1 MKKFKLLPI
10 NIGFDDDY
18 KNLPYRQEAQ
28 DLYLLLSEYD
38 EAIDDIDNE
47 EINEPNLDLIKNL
60 VKSFESLNDLEFI
73 MALKQIQKLEKPYP
87 ITINFSKDLSTHY
100 KSFAKIITA
109 LKDSSPFTNL
119 VKILNA
125 RFDDTSNEFISYV
138 NGFNI
143 LFKYFKYDAEELWEH
158 LKHFRQRKYI
168 LNFDKPIS
176 YLNWHLEQD
185 LFGELKDNGEAV
197 RAVNV
202 DVFDLIT
209 AKKLSTIQII
219 IHLKTTENEYTQDAY
234 QIGFE
239 PVSIEYKYIKSCWVE
254 EYGEELVND
263 FKNNS
268 KPCVSKDLTKYV
280 ANLLDEEKT
289 INPTNEIEFQ
299 KYLVSLHN
307 DCNVKPLFKRNCK
320 YKDNNSKPPCN
331 KEFLTYKKKAAFCY
345 ECVNKPDL
353 NAQRTRIHRERKARE
368 ACS

>member
-18 KNLPYRQEAQ
+18 KNLPYRQEVQ
-28 DLYLLLSEYD
+28 DLYLLLSEHD
-38 EAIDDIDNE
+38 KTIDDIDDE
-47 EINEPNLDLIKNL
+47 KINEPNLDLIKNL
-60 VKSFESLNDLEFI
+60 VDSIGSLNDLEFI
-73 MALKQIQKLEKPYP
+73 IALKQIQKLEKPYP
-87 ITINFSKDLSTHY
+87 ITINFSKDLGAHY
-100 KSFAKIITA
+100 KNFAKILTA
-109 LKDSSPFTNL
+109 LKNSSPFADV
-119 VKILNA
+119 VKMLNEH
-125 RFDDTSNEFISYV
+125 FDDVSNEFISYV
-138 NGFNI
+138 NGFNA
-143 LFKYFKYDAEELWEH
+143 LFNYFKYDAKGLWEY

-185 LFGELKDNGEAV
+185 LFGELKDHGEAV

-219 IHLKTTENEYTQDAY
+219 IHLKITENEYTQDAY

-239 PVSIEYKYIKSCWVE
+239 PVSIDYKYVKSGWVE

-268 KPCVSKDLTKYV
+268 KPCASKDLTKYV
-280 ANLLDEEKT
+280 ANLLDEEKAT
-289 INPTNEIEFQ
+289 SFADLIEFQ

-307 DCNVKPLFKRNCK
+307 DYNLKPLFKKNCK
-320 YKDNNSKPPCN
+320 YKDNSSKPPCN
-331 KEFLTYKKKAAFCY
+331 KEILTYKKKAAFCY
-345 ECVNKPDL
+345 ECANKPDL